1 MYIHVYFFKIITS
14 TAVIQFEII
23 YDVLFL
29 QNKDLA
35 VSHNDFSV
43 CDLQHV
49 LMACSYGFDENVVIN
64 NRRNE
69 MVATDTVN

>member
-43 CDLQHV
+43 RDLQHV

-69 MVATDTVN
+69 MVATDTGD